1 MYAEILIPQKIG
13 SEKETLTY
21 KIPENTNLELGQ
33 IVKVNLRKKAVFGIV
48 WDINNT
54 EPSFKTL
61 EISEI
66 PTKKPLI
73 SRKQLELISWMNKYY
88 FCPIHKLIKYFIPKR
103 VFQNKDLPKKLNKK
117 NIQIENFSTK
127 KLNIEQEA
135 AFGYIS
141 TENKNKFLIHG
152 VTGSGKTEI
161 YVHLSKHCINILD
174 KQILILVPE
183 ISLTPQIIEYFEKSL
198 GIAATVV
205 NSKIS
210 EGERQLAWEN
220 IWKNESKLIIGS
232 RSAIFAPFQNL
243 GMIIVDEEHENSY
256 KQDKSPRYSIHQIT
270 NKLQEQDPNLKI
282 ILGSATPSIETA
294 EALKDSTIILK
305 ERFAQT
311 TLPKIEIIDLRD
323 EFKKHNHS
331 IFSERL
337 TEEIKNTLANKEQAI
352 LFLNRRGSASSI
364 VCRDCGYT
372 AKCPKCETPLTYHSK
387 TLQKPTLICH
397 HCGQISQILTTCP
410 NCKGANI
417 RFLGIGTQKIEEEVH
432 KSFPQARILRADK
445 DTTNTKHGFKEIYKK
460 FRNQEADIL
469 IGTQMI
475 AKGLHLPNVNLVGV
489 IVADIGL
496 NIPDFRTEERNFQL
510 MTQVSGR
517 AGRASNEGK
526 VIIQTYNPSHFS
538 LICTQENNYEKFF
551 NYERTQRKLLSNP
564 PFSKLG
570 KLVIENKSLQE
581 CQKVTEKIEN
591 LLWKFYREEEETVK
605 KTEIEN
611 NLEIRS
617 YPAYLARLRGK
628 YRYIILIKSRV
639 DFDLIHKLL
648 EKLPK
653 EYIMDSNI
661 KIDID
666 PISTT

>member
-13 SEKETLTY
+13 HDKETLTY
-21 KIPENTNLELGQ
+21 KIPETATLELGQ
-33 IVKVNLRKKAVFGIV
+33 IVMVNLRRKSVFGIV
-48 WDINNT
+48 WNINNR
-54 EPSFKTL
+54 EPSFRTL

-73 SRKQLELISWMNKYY
+73 SSKQIELINWMSKYY

-103 VFQNKDLPKKLNKK
+103 VFLNKTLPKKLTQRPPKV
-117 NIQIENFSTK
+117 QDFSTQ
-127 KLNIEQEA
+127 KLSSEQEA
-135 AFGYIS
+135 AFRTIS
-141 TENKNKFLIHG
+141 TANKNKFLIHG
-152 VTGSGKTEI
+152 ITGSGKTEI
-161 YVHLSKHCINILD
+161 YTHLSKHCINNLS
-174 KQILILVPE
+174 KQVLILVPE

-198 GIAATVV
+198 GISATII

-220 IWKNESKLIIGS
+220 IWNNESKLIIGS

-243 GMIIVDEEHENSY
+243 GMIIIDEEHENSY
-256 KQDKSPRYSIHQIT
+256 KQDKSPRYNIHQIT
-270 NKLQEQDPNLKI
+270 NKLQEQDPTLKV
-282 ILGSATPSIETA
+282 ILGSATPSIETS
-294 EALKDSTIILK
+294 EELKDSTIILK
-305 ERFAQT
+305 ERFSQT
-311 TLPKIEIIDLRD
+311 ILPKVEIIDLRD
-323 EFKKHNHS
+323 EFKKHNNS

-337 TEEIKNTLANKEQAI
+337 HEEITNTLAKKEQVI

-372 AKCPKCETPLTYHSK
+372 AKCTKCETSLTYHSK

-397 HCGQISQILTTCP
+397 HCGEISKPISTCP
-410 NCKGANI
+410 TCKGANI

-432 KSFPQARILRADK
+432 KTFPQARVLRADK
-445 DTTNTKHGFKEIYKK
+445 DTTSTKHGFKEIYKK

-489 IVADIGL
+489 ILADIGL
-496 NIPDFRTEERNFQL
+496 NIPDFRSEERNFQL

-526 VIIQTYNPSHFS
+526 VIIQTYNPAHFS
-538 LICTQENNYEKFF
+538 LICTQEHNYEKFF
-551 NYERTQRKLLSNP
+551 NYERTQRKILNNP
-564 PFSKLG
+564 PFSRLG
-570 KLVIENKSLQE
+570 KLVIENKSLSE
-581 CQKVTEKIEN
+581 CQKITEKLEN
-591 LLWKFYREEEETVK
+591 LLCAESEALKKIET
-605 KTEIEN
+605 ID
-611 NLEIRS
+611 LFEIRS

-628 YRYIILIKSRV
+628 YRYIILMKSSANH
-639 DFDLIHKLL
+639 DIIHKLL

-653 EYIMDSNI
+653 EYIMDSDI

-666 PISTT
+666 PVSTT

>member
-1 MYAEILIPQKIG
+1 MYAEILIPQKVG
-13 SEKETLTY
+13 NDKETLTY

-33 IVKVNLRKKAVFGIV
+33 IVKVNLRRKTVFGIV
-48 WDINNT
+48 WNISNR
-54 EPSFKTL
+54 EPAFRTL

-66 PTKKPLI
+66 PAKKPLI
-73 SRKQLELISWMNKYY
+73 SSKQIELINWMSSYY
-88 FCPIHKLIKYFIPKR
+88 FCPIHKLIKYFIPNR
-103 VFQNKDLPKKLNKK
+103 VFQNKSLPKRLNNK
-117 NIQIENFSTK
+117 NTQIENFSTQT
-127 KLNIEQEA
+127 LNTEQEA
-135 AFGYIS
+135 AFSTIT

-152 VTGSGKTEI
+152 ITGSGKTEI
-161 YVHLSKHCINILD
+161 YSHLSKHCINNLD
-174 KQILILVPE
+174 KQVLILVPE

-198 GIAATVV
+198 GIAATVI

-220 IWKNESKLIIGS
+220 IWNNKSKLVIGS

-243 GMIIVDEEHENSY
+243 GMIIIDEEHENSY
-256 KQDKSPRYSIHQIT
+256 KQDKSPRYNIHQLT
-270 NKLQEQDPNLKI
+270 NKLQEQDPSLKV
-282 ILGSATPSIETA
+282 ILGSATPSIETS
-294 EALKDSTIILK
+294 EELKDSTIILK
-305 ERFAQT
+305 ERFSQT
-311 TLPKIEIIDLRD
+311 TLPKVEIIDLRD

-331 IFSERL
+331 IFSDRL
-337 TEEIKNTLANKEQAI
+337 KEEIQNTLAKKEQAI

-372 AKCPKCETPLTYHSK
+372 AQCTKCETPLTYHSK
-387 TLQKPTLICH
+387 TLQTPKLICH
-397 HCGQISQILTTCP
+397 HCGEISKPVSSCP
-410 NCKGANI
+410 TCKGANI

-432 KSFPQARILRADK
+432 KAFPQARTLRADK
-445 DTTNTKHGFKEIYKK
+445 DTTSTKHGFKEIYKK

-489 IVADIGL
+489 ILADIGL
-496 NIPDFRTEERNFQL
+496 NIPDFRSEERNFQL

-517 AGRASNEGK
+517 AGRISNEGK
-526 VIIQTYNPSHFS
+526 VIIQTYNPAHFS
-538 LICTQENNYEKFF
+538 LICTQENNYAKFF
-551 NYERTQRKLLSNP
+551 NYERTQRKLLNNP
-564 PFSKLG
+564 PFGRLG

-581 CQKVTEKIEN
+581 CQKITERIEN
-591 LLWKFYREEEETVK
+591 LLWKESEALKKAET
-605 KTEIEN
+605 T
-611 NLEIRS
+611 NLVEIRS

-628 YRYIILIKSRV
+628 YRYVILIKTRIGQ
-639 DFDLIHKLL
+639 DIIHKLL

>member
-1 MYAEILIPQKIG
+1 MYAEILIPQKVG
-13 SEKETLTY
+13 NDKETLTY
-21 KIPENTNLELGQ
+21 KIPENTTLEVGQ
-33 IVKVNLRKKAVFGIV
+33 IVKVNLRRKSVFGIV
-48 WDINNT
+48 WNLNNT

-66 PTKKPLI
+66 PNKKPLI
-73 SRKQLELISWMNKYY
+73 SKKQIELINWISKYY

-103 VFQNKDLPKKLNKK
+103 VFLNKELPKRLKEKAIKL
-117 NIQIENFSTK
+117 ENFSTQ
-127 KLNIEQEA
+127 KLNSEQQA
-135 AFGYIS
+135 AFSTIT

-161 YVHLSKHCINILD
+161 YSHLSKHCINILD
-174 KQILILVPE
+174 KQVLILVPE

-198 GIAATVV
+198 GIAATVI

-220 IWKNESKLIIGS
+220 IWNNKSKLVIGS

-243 GMIIVDEEHENSY
+243 GMIIIDEEHDNSY
-256 KQDKSPRYSIHQIT
+256 KQDKSPRYSIHQIS
-270 NKLQEQDPNLKI
+270 KKFQELDPTLKV

-294 EALKDSTIILK
+294 EELKDSTIFLK
-305 ERFAQT
+305 ERFSQT
-311 TLPKIEIIDLRD
+311 LLPKIEIVDLRD
-323 EFKKHNHS
+323 EFKKHNYS

-337 TEEIKNTLANKEQAI
+337 AEEIRNTLDKKEQAI

-364 VCRDCGYT
+364 VCRDCGYA
-372 AKCPKCETPLTYHSK
+372 AKCLKCETPLTYHSK
-387 TLQKPTLICH
+387 TLQTPTLICH
-397 HCGQISQILTTCP
+397 HCGQISKPVSTCP
-410 NCKGANI
+410 TCKGANI

-432 KSFPQARILRADK
+432 KVFPQARVLRADK

-517 AGRASNEGK
+517 AGRTSNEGK
-526 VIIQTYNPSHFS
+526 VIIQTYNPGHFS
-538 LICTQENNYEKFF
+538 LICTKENNYEKFF
-551 NYERTQRKLLSNP
+551 NYERTQRKLLRNP
-564 PFSKLG
+564 PFGRLG

-581 CQKVTEKIEN
+581 CQKLTEKIEN
-591 LLWKFYREEEETVK
+591 LLWKYYREEEKTVEKVET
-605 KTEIEN
+605 IN
-611 NLEIRS
+611 DLEIRS

-628 YRYIILIKSRV
+628 YRYVILIKTHI
-639 DFDLIHKLL
+639 DYELIHKLL

>member
-13 SEKETLTY
+13 NDKETLTY
-21 KIPENTNLELGQ
+21 KVPENTILEPGQ
-33 IVKVNLRKKAVFGIV
+33 IVKVNLRKKSVFGIV
-48 WDINNT
+48 WDTNNT

-66 PTKKPLI
+66 PSKKPLI
-73 SRKQLELISWMNKYY
+73 SKNQLELINWMSSYH

-103 VFQNKDLPKKLNKK
+103 VFLNKELPKKLRK
-117 NIQIENFSTK
+117 NTSLDQNFNTQN
-127 KLNIEQEA
+127 LNIEQEA
-135 AFGYIS
+135 AFRSIT
-141 TENKNKFLIHG
+141 TEKKNKFLIHG

-161 YVHLSKHCINILD
+161 YSHLSKHCINILD
-174 KQILILVPE
+174 KQVLILVPE

-198 GIAATVV
+198 GIAATVI

-220 IWKNESKLIIGS
+220 IWNNKSKLIIGS

-243 GMIIVDEEHENSY
+243 GMIIIDEEHENSY

-270 NKLQEQDPNLKI
+270 NKLQEQDPSLKV

-294 EALKDSTIILK
+294 EELKDSTIFLK

-311 TLPKIEIIDLRD
+311 TLPTIEIIDLRD
-323 EFKKHNHS
+323 EFKKHNNS

-337 TEEIKNTLANKEQAI
+337 KEEIENTLAKKEQVI

-372 AKCPKCETPLTYHSK
+372 AQCPKCETPLTYHSK
-387 TLQKPTLICH
+387 TLQTPTLICH
-397 HCGQISQILTTCP
+397 HCGQISKPVTLCP
-410 NCKGANI
+410 NCKGHNI

-432 KSFPQARILRADK
+432 KAFPQAKTLRADK
-445 DTTNTKHGFKEIYKK
+445 DTTSTKHGFKDIYKK

-526 VIIQTYNPSHFS
+526 VIIQTYNPAHFS
-538 LICTQENNYEKFF
+538 LICTKENNYEKFF
-551 NYERTQRKLLSNP
+551 NYERTQRKLLNNP
-564 PFSKLG
+564 PFGRLG

-581 CQKVTEKIEN
+581 CQRITERIEN
-591 LLWKFYREEEETVK
+591 LLWKNYREE
-605 KTEIEN
+605 TESFKNPEATTT
-611 NLEIRS
+611 LEIRS

-628 YRYIILIKSRV
+628 YRYVILIKTHLGH
-639 DFDLIHKLL
+639 DIIHKLL

-653 EYIMDSNI
+653 EYIIDSNI